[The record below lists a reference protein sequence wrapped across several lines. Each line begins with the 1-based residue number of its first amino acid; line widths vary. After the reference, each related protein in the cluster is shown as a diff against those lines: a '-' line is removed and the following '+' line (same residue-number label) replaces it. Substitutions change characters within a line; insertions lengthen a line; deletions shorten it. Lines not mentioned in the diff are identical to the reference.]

1 MLVKGQC
8 IGLQV
13 ALVGL
18 AMPTSKALTS
28 FRVLLI
34 GQREAPTVMLAW
46 WPLVAP
52 AVLQTYIKSGE
63 LDELLCMFGST
74 PAMKEKMK
82 NT

>member
-1 MLVKGQC
+1 M
-8 IGLQV
+8 

-18 AMPTSKALTS
+18 GMPTSKTLTS

-34 GQREAPTVMLAW
+34 GQKEAPTVMLAW
-46 WPLVAP
+46 WPLGSSCS
-52 AVLQTYIKSGE
+52 VLQTYIKSGE
-63 LDELLCMFGST
+63 LDELFCMFGPT